1 MNPREQFGIRIQHA
15 GIHVNSYE
23 ETYEW
28 YHRVFGFE
36 EIPSNNK
43 GGKNPFGGGVF
54 PKMRWL
60 RLGDFNLEVYEV
72 QNAEPFSLVDFEFT
86 LGVKHINF
94 EIQDLKGWME
104 YVKQF
109 DDVEI
114 VVFNRYSENSAAV
127 YVKDNNG
134 ILVEVTTSTWEGGK

>member
-15 GIHVNSYE
+15 GIHVKSYD

-36 EIPSNNK
+36 ERPGQDN

-54 PKMRWL
+54 PKMKWL
-60 RLGDFNLEVYEV
+60 TLGDFCLEVYEV

-94 EIQDLKGWME
+94 EIEDLKGWME

-114 VVFNRYSENSAAV
+114 VVFNNYSPDAAAV

-134 ILVEVTTSTWEGGK
+134 ILVEVTTSTWGGK

>member
-15 GIHVNSYE
+15 GIHVRNYQ

-28 YHRVFGFE
+28 YHKVFGFE
-36 EIPSNNK
+36 EIPQ
-43 GGKNPFGGGVF
+43 NPGPSPFAGGVF

-60 RLGDFNLEVYEV
+60 KLGDFNLEVYEV

-94 EIQDLKGWME
+94 QVEDLEGWLE
-104 YVKQF
+104 HIKQF

-114 VVFNRYSENSAAV
+114 VVNNKYSATAGAV

-134 ILVEVTTSTWEGGK
+134 ILVEVTTA